1 MLRGGGS
8 ALPPDLSGS
17 TPGERNFSFC
27 LLLAPA
33 LSSDTPSRSLCLIR
47 NTWGHF
53 DWPTFCQVSRS
64 LSQQWPCFCCG
75 RWKCQHSTRGPSLS
89 QGRGAAGDPH
99 SDSHD
104 LFGECF
110 LLTRNFVVLVEPLR
124 GGCWGTLVW
133 VTWPLRQ
140 QWRSR
145 VWCLGLCHRERRR
158 RGCLL
163 PSFGFAAGLGKSS
176 HPPVDTAPGSTPAV
190 RAGRHLGVLPRCGKV
205 PGRRRTSECVLFCF

>member
-8 ALPPDLSGS
+8 APPPPDLSGS

-104 LFGECF
+104 LFGEYF
-110 LLTRNFVVLVEPLR
+110 LLTKNFVVLVEPLR
-124 GGCWGTLVW
+124 GGGFLGESCVGHMALETAVEKPCLVSW
-133 VTWPLRQ
+133 
-140 QWRSR
+140 S
-145 VWCLGLCHRERRR
+145 
-158 RGCLL
+158 
-163 PSFGFAAGLGKSS
+163 
-176 HPPVDTAPGSTPAV
+176 
-190 RAGRHLGVLPRCGKV
+190 V
-205 PGRRRTSECVLFCF
+205 PQGRTSEGVPPPQLRVCSWVG